1 MKLALV
7 EDCGVLVL
15 ILESW
20 NIVLGLDLL
29 VNPLLLQLVLAFRED
44 DHDLVLLVKV
54 EVAVKGVLFQAD
66 PYLLYLNGNGRYIQH
81 LA

>member
-29 VNPLLLQLVLAFRED
+29 VNPLLL
-44 DHDLVLLVKV
+44 
-54 EVAVKGVLFQAD
+54 
-66 PYLLYLNGNGRYIQH
+66 
-81 LA
+81 